1 MTAHV
6 HEATVYY
13 EDTDASGL
21 VYHASYLR
29 FAERARTEMLR
40 GYGFAQ
46 SQLWDKAGIAFV
58 VRRAVVDFRSPARLD
73 DHLLVHTW
81 LTKLHGA
88 SFDMQQ
94 VIHRNETVLVQ
105 LTLKLACICR
115 NGRPMRLPDELRDR
129 LSFQPEQGV
138 ERTYGE

>member
-1 MTAHV
+1 MPAHV
-6 HEATVYY
+6 HPATVYY

-29 FAERARTEMLR
+29 FAERARTELLR

-46 SQLWDKAGIAFV
+46 SQLWEEAGIAFV
-58 VRRAVVDFRSPARLD
+58 VRRAVVDFRLPARLD
-73 DHLLVHTW
+73 DRLQVLTW
-81 LTKLHGA
+81 LTRLHGA

-94 VIHRNETVLVQ
+94 VIRRGETVLVQ

-115 NGRPMRLPDELRDR
+115 AGRPTRLPEALRER
-129 LSFQPEQGV
+129 LITLPEQEV
-138 ERTYGE
+138 EGSHGQ

>member
-1 MTAHV
+1 MSAHI
-6 HEATVYY
+6 HLATVYY

-46 SQLWDKAGIAFV
+46 SRLWEETGIAFV
-58 VRRAVVDFRSPARLD
+58 VRRAVVDFRLPARLD
-73 DHLLVHTW
+73 DHLQVLTW

-94 VIHRNETVLVQ
+94 VIRRGETVLVH

-115 NGRPMRLPDELRDR
+115 AGRPARLPEALRER
-129 LSFQPEQGV
+129 LNTLPLQGI
-138 ERTYGE
+138 EGSYGQ